1 MIEVVIRILGVGGG
15 SEEKSVGNFAA
26 SASGVK
32 SRFVLVV
39 DFVGLVARSVAVRFV
54 RLLHI

>member
-1 MIEVVIRILGVGGG
+1 MEVVMRILGVGGG
-15 SEEKSVGNFAA
+15 SEEKRVGNLVA

-39 DFVGLVARSVAVRFV
+39 DLVGLVARSVAVRSFDEF
-54 RLLHI
+54 